1 MIHGKLLVLKQKQF
15 FETKDGVLRLL
26 GPAGEAG
33 KRLAREYKVLHIV
46 DMDAKSGKG
55 ANFDIY
61 DSLTSFVNIQV
72 ECAGNSALAKR
83 LYGLGARVVIE
94 AGDGLDRSVVRQ
106 NLTVLKT
113 AEPGGEEAE
122 KDLGLVKD
130 VLVLGPTEGK
140 LAAVKRA
147 GKRVFIFSEG
157 PGGGPG
163 KGVFCV
169 IE

>member
-1 MIHGKLLVLKQKQF
+1 MIRGKLVVLKQKQF
-15 FETKDGVLRLL
+15 FERKGGVLRLL

-33 KRLAREYKVLHIV
+33 KKLAKEYKVLHII
-46 DMDAKSGKG
+46 DMDAGSGKG

-72 ECAGNSALAKR
+72 ECSGNSALAKR
-83 LYGLGARVVIE
+83 IYGLGGRVVIE
-94 AGDGLDRSVVRQ
+94 VGDGIDRKLVKP
-106 NLTVLKT
+106 NLTILKT

-130 VLVLGPTEGK
+130 VLVLGSTEEK
-140 LAAVKRA
+140 LAMVKKA
-147 GKRVFIFSEG
+147 GKRAFVLSEG
-157 PGGGPG
+157 PGR
-163 KGVFCV
+163 GVFCI